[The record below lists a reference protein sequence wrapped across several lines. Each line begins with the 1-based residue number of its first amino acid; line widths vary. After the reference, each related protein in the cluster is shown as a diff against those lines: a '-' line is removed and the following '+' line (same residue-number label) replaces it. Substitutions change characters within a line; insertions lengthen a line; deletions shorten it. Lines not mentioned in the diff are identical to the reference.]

1 MRIVRILSLDGGG
14 IRGLFSATFL
24 ERFCNDAKINGNELW
39 KYFDII
45 CGTSIGGVQSIAY
58 SNALSPTKIINLLT
72 INAESIFTIR
82 KGVNPLQPLGP
93 AGSATL
99 GTVLAVPGV
108 EPYIYNQEPLRNAL
122 NTVLGTTKMF
132 QLKTNTLVTAVG
144 FQGGT
149 GPSTDNV
156 NFPYGDITSSQYYQ
170 FSNVPIKNFTLGQEY
185 TCVDV
190 AVATASAPVYFRPT
204 IIKGADPDTFF
215 IDGGLYQ
222 NNPTDLGYTFSNIL
236 FPQKVKICI
245 LSVGTGYSNP
255 DIEIT
260 TTSDN
265 LKVAPQNGLGL
276 LANSMN
282 LTLEGATEAVELKF
296 QILSLYKGAENN
308 LYYYRF
314 QRFLADQE
322 LSKLDNPTP
331 EAIAYLQSEANIQ
344 YEHDALKIQRFIE
357 ACNFLN

>member
-24 ERFCNDAKINGNELW
+24 EKFCNDAGIQGNELW

-45 CGTSIGGVQSIAY
+45 CGTSIGGIQAIAY
-58 SNALSPTKIINLLT
+58 SLGLSPTQVINLLT
-72 INAESIFTIR
+72 TNADSIFTIR
-82 KGVNPLQPLGP
+82 AGVNPLQPLGP
-93 AGSATL
+93 AGAATL

-108 EPYIYNQEPLRNAL
+108 DPYIYNQQSLRDAL
-122 NTVLGTTKMF
+122 SPILGTTRMF
-132 QLKTNTLVTAVG
+132 QLKTNTLITAVG

-149 GPSTDNV
+149 GPSSDNI
-156 NFPYGDITSSQYYQ
+156 NFPYGDVTSSQYYQ
-170 FSNVPIKNFTLGQEY
+170 FSNVLIPGFTTGQNY
-185 TCVDV
+185 TCIDI
-190 AVATASAPVYFRPT
+190 AIATSAAPVFFRPT
-204 IIKGADPDTFF
+204 LIQGADPKTFF

-260 TTSDN
+260 TMGDN
-265 LKVAPQNGLGL
+265 LKVAPNNGLGL
-276 LANSMN
+276 LANSLN
-282 LTLEGATEAVELKF
+282 LTIQGGTDAVELKF

-314 QRFLADQE
+314 QRFLADQK

-344 YEHDALKIQRFIE
+344 YGYDAPKIQRFIE

>member
-58 SNALSPTKIINLLT
+58 SNGLSPTEVINLLT
-72 INAESIFTIR
+72 INATKIFRIR
-82 KGVNPLQPLGP
+82 IGVDITQSLGP
-93 AGSATL
+93 AGAYTL
-99 GTVLAVPGV
+99 GKVLALPEQ

-149 GPSTDNV
+149 GPGSDNV

-170 FSNVPIKNFTLGQEY
+170 FSNVPIKNFTVGQEY

-204 IIKGADPDTFF
+204 VIQGADPDTFF

-255 DIEIT
+255 DIEIK

-282 LTLEGATEAVELKF
+282 LTMQGATDAVELKF
-296 QILSLYKGAENN
+296 KIMSLYKGAEHN

-314 QRFLADQE
+314 QRFLSNNE
-322 LSKLDNPTP
+322 LNQLDNPTP

-344 YEHDALKIQRFIE
+344 YGHDALKIQRFIE